1 MAFDVEAFIRNASE
15 DTRKLIGEERALIA
29 VSGGVDSTTVAV
41 LVARAVGEKLSCVFI
56 DTGFMREREP
66 EKVKKGLAKF
76 GVELKVV
83 EARERFFKALEGLSD
98 AEEKRKAFRETFYRL
113 FGEIVREEGC
123 KVLIQG
129 TIAPDWI
136 ETKGGI
142 KSQHNVLAQ
151 IGIDTS
157 SEYGFRIVEPLLYLY
172 KDQVRKVGEA
182 LGLPPE
188 FYQRQPFPGP
198 GLLVRVVGEVKREKV
213 DELRRALDIVEN
225 NFADVGS
232 QQYFAGIF
240 ENANERHA
248 GIEKLANEFLGEK
261 DARALVLK
269 EKSTGVKGDLRR
281 YGKIAA
287 LKGEAKPPIAQLVKL
302 QFDIISKNPDFTRV
316 LYLVREREDGNG
328 EYLVSM
334 RAVST
339 RDFMTADV
347 TEIDWKILE
356 KTADEIMKKCARVR
370 GVYYDVTP
378 KPPATVE
385 YE

>member
-15 DTRKLIGEERALIA
+15 DVRRQIGDERALIA

-66 EKVKKGLAKF
+66 EKVKEGLAKF
-76 GVELKVV
+76 GVELEVV
-83 EARERFFKALEGLSD
+83 NARERFFKALEGLED

-113 FGEIVREEGC
+113 FGEIVRGKGC
-123 KVLIQG
+123 KILIQG

-157 SEYGFRIVEPLLYLY
+157 KEYGFRILEPLLYLY

-198 GLLVRVVGEVKREKV
+198 GLLVRVV
-213 DELRRALDIVEN
+213 
-225 NFADVGS
+225 
-232 QQYFAGIF
+232 
-240 ENANERHA
+240 
-248 GIEKLANEFLGEK
+248 
-261 DARALVLK
+261 
-269 EKSTGVKGDLRR
+269 
-281 YGKIAA
+281 
-287 LKGEAKPPIAQLVKL
+287 
-302 QFDIISKNPDFTRV
+302 
-316 LYLVREREDGNG
+316 
-328 EYLVSM
+328 
-334 RAVST
+334 
-339 RDFMTADV
+339 
-347 TEIDWKILE
+347 
-356 KTADEIMKKCARVR
+356 
-370 GVYYDVTP
+370 
-378 KPPATVE
+378 
-385 YE
+385 